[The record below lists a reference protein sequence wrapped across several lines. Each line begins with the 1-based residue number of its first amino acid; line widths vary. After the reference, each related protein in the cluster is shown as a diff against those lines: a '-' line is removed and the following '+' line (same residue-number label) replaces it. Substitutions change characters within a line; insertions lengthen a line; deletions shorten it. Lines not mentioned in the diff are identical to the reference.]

1 MAITELES
9 NNGSEMVI
17 SPRIHTIQE
26 VTHHEH
32 NNGGEGN
39 IMAIQPSNP
48 TEPTL

>member
-1 MAITELES
+1 MAITEMEQ

-17 SPRIHTIQE
+17 SPRNPTIQE
-26 VTHHEH
+26 VAHHGH
-32 NNGGEGN
+32 NDGGEGN